1 MEVSRVLDPAIAAF
15 FAERKEA
22 WLKKNISAAMS
33 DTEVLEKQQECEQNF
48 LLDNWLPDAA
58 RRICSR
64 ALTTHP
70 SKFSHPSTGVGKTN
84 IKDGTFVSPVLFEGN
99 QRNDGFV
106 RSGNVRFDLTDSV
119 GDAGA
124 LAAEDFLRVTL
135 SDGMSV
141 LQHIESETKVARE
154 LLTVKGLDYEQLRSS
169 FLAIKSTSE
178 ETSTNS
184 KIKQVYFPVADQ
196 QYHLLS
202 LLTHSGHLF
211 ELRQRLDALRFSNEA
226 NDARE
231 CKKANRF
238 HPVGY
243 QEIFGLTTIGF
254 GGTKPANISVLNNK
268 FAGKAHL
275 LASMPPELTPRDIRL
290 PRTDFFIESFN
301 AWQAKEVLESLHR
314 LFLTDYNNI
323 NLRDGRDYRIQQYVD
338 LVIEKM
344 WQVRLFLEAY
354 SGELSSA
361 LPLEQKIW
369 LYPEFAEQRQQ
380 EDEWLDKIIRHIA
393 RGLINHYSRSKVITN
408 PVTLA
413 DQELLAIEEVVAS
426 NKENLR

>member
-1 MEVSRVLDPAIAAF
+1 MEGSRVLDPAIAAF

-33 DTEVLEKQQECEQNF
+33 DTEVLETQQECEQNF

-58 RRICSR
+58 KR
-64 ALTTHP
+64 AGQISVASHP
-70 SKFSHPSTGVGKTN
+70 CTFSHPSARKNKNGY
-84 IKDGTFVSPVLFEGN
+84 VSSIIAKNKP
-99 QRNDGFV
+99 RIDGFL
-106 RSGNVRFDLTDSV
+106 RSGNVSV
-119 GDAGA
+119 EPDALGNAAA
-124 LAAEDFLRVTL
+124 LDVYKFLSL
-135 SDGMSV
+135 EMSDQRSLLV
-141 LQHIESETKVARE
+141 HIEQESELARQ
-154 LLTVKGLDYEQLRSS
+154 LLDIPSCEYQALRDGFLKMVDSDQASVSS
-169 FLAIKSTSE
+169 
-178 ETSTNS
+178 S
-184 KIKQVYFPVADQ
+184 KIKQVYFPIADGE
-196 QYHLLS
+196 YHLLS

-211 ELRQRLDALRFSNEA
+211 ELRKRLDALRFGDAVKE
-226 NDARE
+226 ARE
-231 CKKANRF
+231 CKKTNHF
-238 HPVGY
+238 HPAGY

-254 GGTKPANISVLNNK
+254 GGTKPQNISVLNNQN
-268 FAGKAHL
+268 AGKAHL
-275 LASMPPELTPRDIRL
+275 LASIPPELTSRDIRL
-290 PRTDFFIESFN
+290 PKTDFFKESFT
-301 AWQAKEVLESLHR
+301 ARQAKEVLEALHR

-323 NLRDGRDYRIQQYVD
+323 NIRDGRDYRIQQYVD

-413 DQELLAIEEVVAS
+413 DQELLAIEKVVAS

>member
-1 MEVSRVLDPAIAAF
+1 
-15 FAERKEA
+15 
-22 WLKKNISAAMS
+22 MS
-33 DTEVLEKQQECEQNF
+33 DAEVLEKQQECEQNF

-58 RRICSR
+58 KR
-64 ALTTHP
+64 AGQISVASHP
-70 SKFSHPSTGVGKTN
+70 CTFSHPSARKNKNGY
-84 IKDGTFVSPVLFEGN
+84 VSSIIAKNKP
-99 QRNDGFV
+99 RIDGFL
-106 RSGNVRFDLTDSV
+106 RSGNVSV
-119 GDAGA
+119 EPDALGNAAA
-124 LAAEDFLRVTL
+124 LDVYKFLSL
-135 SDGMSV
+135 EMSDQRSLLV
-141 LQHIESETKVARE
+141 HIEQESELARQ
-154 LLTVKGLDYEQLRSS
+154 LLDIPSCEYQALRDGFLKMVDSDQASVSS
-169 FLAIKSTSE
+169 
-178 ETSTNS
+178 S
-184 KIKQVYFPVADQ
+184 KIKQVYFPIADGE
-196 QYHLLS
+196 YHLLS

-211 ELRQRLDALRFSNEA
+211 ELRKRLDALRFGDAVKE
-226 NDARE
+226 ARE
-231 CKKANRF
+231 CKKTNHF
-238 HPVGY
+238 HPAGY

-254 GGTKPANISVLNNK
+254 GGTKPQNISVLNNQN
-268 FAGKAHL
+268 AGKAHL
-275 LASMPPELTPRDIRL
+275 LASIPPELTSRDIRL
-290 PRTDFFIESFN
+290 PETDFFKESFN

-314 LFLTDYNNI
+314 LFQTDYNNI

>member
-58 RRICSR
+58 KR
-64 ALTTHP
+64 AGQIAVASHP
-70 SKFSHPSTGVGKTN
+70 CTFSHPSARKNKNGY
-84 IKDGTFVSPVLFEGN
+84 VSSIIAKNKP
-99 QRNDGFV
+99 RIDGFL
-106 RSGNVRFDLTDSV
+106 RSGNVSV
-119 GDAGA
+119 EPDALGNAAA
-124 LAAEDFLRVTL
+124 LDVYKFLSL
-135 SDGMSV
+135 EMSDQRSLLV
-141 LQHIESETKVARE
+141 HIEQESELARQ
-154 LLTVKGLDYEQLRSS
+154 LLDIPSCEYQALRDGFLKMVDSDQASVSS
-169 FLAIKSTSE
+169 
-178 ETSTNS
+178 S
-184 KIKQVYFPVADQ
+184 KIKQVYFPIADGE
-196 QYHLLS
+196 YHLLS

-211 ELRQRLDALRFSNEA
+211 ELRKRLDALRFGDVVKE
-226 NDARE
+226 ARE
-231 CKKANRF
+231 CKKTNHF
-238 HPVGY
+238 HPAGY

-254 GGTKPANISVLNNK
+254 GGTKPQNISVLNNQN
-268 FAGKAHL
+268 AGKAHL
-275 LASMPPELTPRDIRL
+275 LASIPPELTPRDIRL
-290 PRTDFFIESFN
+290 PKTDFFKESFN

-314 LFLTDYNNI
+314 LFQTDYNNI

>member
-58 RRICSR
+58 KR
-64 ALTTHP
+64 AGQIAVASHP
-70 SKFSHPSTGVGKTN
+70 CTFSHPSARKNKNGY
-84 IKDGTFVSPVLFEGN
+84 VSSIIAKNKP
-99 QRNDGFV
+99 RIDGFL
-106 RSGNVRFDLTDSV
+106 RSGNVSV
-119 GDAGA
+119 EPDALGNAAA
-124 LAAEDFLRVTL
+124 LDVYKFLSL
-135 SDGMSV
+135 EMSDQRSLLV
-141 LQHIESETKVARE
+141 HIEQESELARQ
-154 LLTVKGLDYEQLRSS
+154 LLDIPSCEYQALRDGFLKMVDSDQASVSS
-169 FLAIKSTSE
+169 
-178 ETSTNS
+178 S
-184 KIKQVYFPVADQ
+184 KIKQVYFPIADGE
-196 QYHLLS
+196 YHLLS

-211 ELRQRLDALRFSNEA
+211 ELRKRLDALRFGDAVKE
-226 NDARE
+226 ARE
-231 CKKANRF
+231 CKKTNHF
-238 HPVGY
+238 HPAGY

-254 GGTKPANISVLNNK
+254 GGTKPQNISVLNNQN
-268 FAGKAHL
+268 AGKAHL
-275 LASMPPELTPRDIRL
+275 LASIPPELTSRDIRL
-290 PRTDFFIESFN
+290 PKTDFFKESFT
-301 AWQAKEVLESLHR
+301 ARQAKEVLEALHR

-323 NLRDGRDYRIQQYVD
+323 NIRDGRDYRIQQYVD

-354 SGELSSA
+354 SGELSSV

-369 LYPEFAEQRQQ
+369 LYPEFAEQRHQ

-393 RGLINHYSRSKVITN
+393 RGLINHYSRSKVITS
-408 PVTLA
+408 PITLA
-413 DQELLAIEEVVAS
+413 DQELLAIEKVVAS

>member
-1 MEVSRVLDPAIAAF
+1 MIDPVIAAF

-33 DTEVLEKQQECEQNF
+33 DAEVLEKQQECEQNF

-58 RRICSR
+58 KR
-64 ALTTHP
+64 AGQISVASHP
-70 SKFSHPSTGVGKTN
+70 CTFSHPSARKNKNGY
-84 IKDGTFVSPVLFEGN
+84 VSSIIAKNKP
-99 QRNDGFV
+99 RIDGFL
-106 RSGNVRFDLTDSV
+106 RSGNVSV
-119 GDAGA
+119 EPDALGNAAA
-124 LAAEDFLRVTL
+124 LDVYKFLSL
-135 SDGMSV
+135 EMSDQRSLLV
-141 LQHIESETKVARE
+141 HIEQESELARQ
-154 LLTVKGLDYEQLRSS
+154 LLDIPSCEYQALRDGFLKMVDSDQASVSS
-169 FLAIKSTSE
+169 
-178 ETSTNS
+178 S
-184 KIKQVYFPVADQ
+184 KIKQVYFPIADGE
-196 QYHLLS
+196 YHLLS

-211 ELRQRLDALRFSNEA
+211 ELRKRLDALRFGDAVKE
-226 NDARE
+226 ARE
-231 CKKANRF
+231 CKKTNHF
-238 HPVGY
+238 HPAGY

-254 GGTKPANISVLNNK
+254 GGTKPQNISVLNNQN
-268 FAGKAHL
+268 AGKAHL
-275 LASMPPELTPRDIRL
+275 LASIPPELTSRDIRL
-290 PRTDFFIESFN
+290 PKTDFFKESFN

-314 LFLTDYNNI
+314 LFQTDYNNI

>member
-1 MEVSRVLDPAIAAF
+1 MEGSRVLDPAIAAF

-33 DTEVLEKQQECEQNF
+33 DAEVLEKQQECEQNF

-58 RRICSR
+58 KR
-64 ALTTHP
+64 AGQISVASHP
-70 SKFSHPSTGVGKTN
+70 CTFSHPSARKNKNGY
-84 IKDGTFVSPVLFEGN
+84 VSSIIAKNKP
-99 QRNDGFV
+99 RIDGFL
-106 RSGNVRFDLTDSV
+106 RSGNVSV
-119 GDAGA
+119 EPDALGNAAA
-124 LAAEDFLRVTL
+124 LDVYKFLSL
-135 SDGMSV
+135 EMSDQRSLLV
-141 LQHIESETKVARE
+141 HIEQESELARQ
-154 LLTVKGLDYEQLRSS
+154 LLDIPSCEYQALRDGFLKMVDSDQASVSS
-169 FLAIKSTSE
+169 
-178 ETSTNS
+178 S
-184 KIKQVYFPVADQ
+184 KIKQVYFPIADGE
-196 QYHLLS
+196 YHLLS

-211 ELRQRLDALRFSNEA
+211 ELRKRLDALRFGDAVKE
-226 NDARE
+226 ARE
-231 CKKANRF
+231 CKKTNHF
-238 HPVGY
+238 HPAGY

-254 GGTKPANISVLNNK
+254 GGTKPQNISVLNNQN
-268 FAGKAHL
+268 AGKAHL
-275 LASMPPELTPRDIRL
+275 LASIPPELTPRDIRL
-290 PRTDFFIESFN
+290 PRTDFFKESFN

-314 LFLTDYNNI
+314 LFQTDYNNI

>member
-1 MEVSRVLDPAIAAF
+1 MLDPVIAAF

-33 DTEVLEKQQECEQNF
+33 DAEVLEKQQECEQNF

-58 RRICSR
+58 KR
-64 ALTTHP
+64 AGQIAVASHP
-70 SKFSHPSTGVGKTN
+70 CTFSHPSARKNKNGY
-84 IKDGTFVSPVLFEGN
+84 VSSIIAKNKP
-99 QRNDGFV
+99 RIDGFL
-106 RSGNVRFDLTDSV
+106 RSGNVSV
-119 GDAGA
+119 EPDALGNAAA
-124 LAAEDFLRVTL
+124 LDVYKFLSL
-135 SDGMSV
+135 EMSDQRSLLV
-141 LQHIESETKVARE
+141 HIEQESELARQ
-154 LLTVKGLDYEQLRSS
+154 LLDIPSCEYQALRDGFLKMVDSDQASVSS
-169 FLAIKSTSE
+169 
-178 ETSTNS
+178 S
-184 KIKQVYFPVADQ
+184 KIKQVYFPIADGE
-196 QYHLLS
+196 YHLLS

-211 ELRQRLDALRFSNEA
+211 ELRKRLDALRFGDAVKE
-226 NDARE
+226 ARE
-231 CKKANRF
+231 CKKTNHF
-238 HPVGY
+238 HPAGY

-254 GGTKPANISVLNNK
+254 GGTKPQNISVLNNQN
-268 FAGKAHL
+268 AGKAHL
-275 LASMPPELTPRDIRL
+275 LASIPPELTPRDIRL
-290 PRTDFFIESFN
+290 PRTDFFKESFN

-354 SGELSSA
+354 SGELSSV

-369 LYPEFAEQRQQ
+369 LYPEFAEQRHQ

-393 RGLINHYSRSKVITN
+393 RGLINHYSRSKVITS
-408 PVTLA
+408 PITLA
-413 DQELLAIEEVVAS
+413 DQELLAIEKVVAS

>member
-1 MEVSRVLDPAIAAF
+1 MEGSRVLDPSIAAF

-58 RRICSR
+58 KR
-64 ALTTHP
+64 AGQISVASHP
-70 SKFSHPSTGVGKTN
+70 CTFSHPSARKNKNGY
-84 IKDGTFVSPVLFEGN
+84 VSSIIAKNKP
-99 QRNDGFV
+99 RIDGFL
-106 RSGNVRFDLTDSV
+106 RSGNVSV
-119 GDAGA
+119 EPDALGNAAA
-124 LAAEDFLRVTL
+124 LDVYKFLSL
-135 SDGMSV
+135 EMSDQRSLLV
-141 LQHIESETKVARE
+141 HIEQESELARQ
-154 LLTVKGLDYEQLRSS
+154 LLDIPSCEYQALRDGFLKMVDSDQASVSS
-169 FLAIKSTSE
+169 
-178 ETSTNS
+178 S
-184 KIKQVYFPVADQ
+184 KIKQVYFPIADGE
-196 QYHLLS
+196 YHLLS

-211 ELRQRLDALRFSNEA
+211 ELRKRLDALRFGDAVKE
-226 NDARE
+226 ARE
-231 CKKANRF
+231 CKKTNHF
-238 HPVGY
+238 HPAGY

-254 GGTKPANISVLNNK
+254 GGTKPQNISVLNNQN
-268 FAGKAHL
+268 AGKAHL
-275 LASMPPELTPRDIRL
+275 LASIPPELTPRDIRL
-290 PRTDFFIESFN
+290 PRTEFFKESFT
-301 AWQAKEVLESLHR
+301 AWQAKEVLEALHR

-323 NLRDGRDYRIQQYVD
+323 NIRDGRDYRIQQYVD

-361 LPLEQKIW
+361 LPLDQKIW

-413 DQELLAIEEVVAS
+413 DQELLAIEKVVAS

>member
-1 MEVSRVLDPAIAAF
+1 MIDPVIAAF

-33 DTEVLEKQQECEQNF
+33 DAEVLEKQQECEQNF

-58 RRICSR
+58 KR
-64 ALTTHP
+64 AGQISVASHP
-70 SKFSHPSTGVGKTN
+70 CTFSHPSARKNKNGY
-84 IKDGTFVSPVLFEGN
+84 VSSIIAKNKP
-99 QRNDGFV
+99 RIDGFL
-106 RSGNVRFDLTDSV
+106 RSGNVSV
-119 GDAGA
+119 EPDALGNAAA
-124 LAAEDFLRVTL
+124 LDVYKFLSL
-135 SDGMSV
+135 EMSDQRSLLV
-141 LQHIESETKVARE
+141 HIEQESELARQ
-154 LLTVKGLDYEQLRSS
+154 LLDIPSCEYQALRDGFLKMVDSDQASVSS
-169 FLAIKSTSE
+169 
-178 ETSTNS
+178 S
-184 KIKQVYFPVADQ
+184 KIKQVYFPIADGE
-196 QYHLLS
+196 YHLLS

-211 ELRQRLDALRFSNEA
+211 ELRKRLDALRFGDAVKE
-226 NDARE
+226 ARE
-231 CKKANRF
+231 CKKTNHF
-238 HPVGY
+238 HPAGY

-254 GGTKPANISVLNNK
+254 GGTKPQNISVLNNQN
-268 FAGKAHL
+268 AGKAHL
-275 LASMPPELTPRDIRL
+275 LASIPPELTSRDIRL
-290 PRTDFFIESFN
+290 PRTDFFKESFN

-354 SGELSSA
+354 SGELSSV

-369 LYPEFAEQRQQ
+369 LYPEFAEQRHQ

-393 RGLINHYSRSKVITN
+393 RGLINHYSRSKVITS
-408 PVTLA
+408 PITLA
-413 DQELLAIEEVVAS
+413 DQELLAIEKVVAS

>member
-33 DTEVLEKQQECEQNF
+33 DAEVLEKQQECEQNF

-58 RRICSR
+58 KR
-64 ALTTHP
+64 AGQISVASHP
-70 SKFSHPSTGVGKTN
+70 CTFSHPSARKNKNGY
-84 IKDGTFVSPVLFEGN
+84 VSSIIAKNKP
-99 QRNDGFV
+99 RIDGFL
-106 RSGNVRFDLTDSV
+106 RSGNVSV
-119 GDAGA
+119 EPDALGNAAA
-124 LAAEDFLRVTL
+124 LDVYKFLSL
-135 SDGMSV
+135 EMSDQRSLLV
-141 LQHIESETKVARE
+141 HIEQESELARQ
-154 LLTVKGLDYEQLRSS
+154 LLDIPSCEYQALRDGFLKMVDSDQASVSS
-169 FLAIKSTSE
+169 
-178 ETSTNS
+178 S
-184 KIKQVYFPVADQ
+184 KIKQVYFPIADGE
-196 QYHLLS
+196 YHLLS

-211 ELRQRLDALRFSNEA
+211 ELRKRLDALRFGDAVKE
-226 NDARE
+226 ARE
-231 CKKANRF
+231 CKKTNHF
-238 HPVGY
+238 HPAGY

-254 GGTKPANISVLNNK
+254 GGTKPQNISVLNNQN
-268 FAGKAHL
+268 AGKAHL
-275 LASMPPELTPRDIRL
+275 LASIPPELTPRDIRL
-290 PRTDFFIESFN
+290 PRTDFFKESFN

-314 LFLTDYNNI
+314 LFQTDYNNI

>member
-1 MEVSRVLDPAIAAF
+1 MIDPAIAAF

-58 RRICSR
+58 KR
-64 ALTTHP
+64 AGQISVASHP
-70 SKFSHPSTGVGKTN
+70 CTFSHPSARKNKNGY
-84 IKDGTFVSPVLFEGN
+84 VSSIIAKNKP
-99 QRNDGFV
+99 RIDGFL
-106 RSGNVRFDLTDSV
+106 RSGNVSV
-119 GDAGA
+119 EPDALGNAAA
-124 LAAEDFLRVTL
+124 LDVYKFLSL
-135 SDGMSV
+135 EMSDQRSLLV
-141 LQHIESETKVARE
+141 HIEQESELARQ
-154 LLTVKGLDYEQLRSS
+154 LLDIPSCEFQTLRDGFLKMVDSDQASVSS
-169 FLAIKSTSE
+169 
-178 ETSTNS
+178 S
-184 KIKQVYFPVADQ
+184 KIKQVYFPIADGE
-196 QYHLLS
+196 YHLLS

-211 ELRQRLDALRFSNEA
+211 ELRKRLDALRFGDVVKE
-226 NDARE
+226 ARE
-231 CKKANRF
+231 CKKTDHF
-238 HPVGY
+238 HPAGY

-254 GGTKPANISVLNNK
+254 GGTKPQNISVLNNQN
-268 FAGKAHL
+268 AGKAHL

-290 PRTDFFIESFN
+290 PRTDFFKESFS
-301 AWQAKEVLESLHR
+301 AWQAKEVLEALHR
-314 LFLTDYNNI
+314 LFQTDYNNI

-369 LYPEFAEQRQQ
+369 LYPEFAEQRHQ

-413 DQELLAIEEVVAS
+413 DQELVAIEKVVAS

>member
-1 MEVSRVLDPAIAAF
+1 MLDPAIAAF

-33 DTEVLEKQQECEQNF
+33 DAEVLEKQQECEQNF

-58 RRICSR
+58 KR
-64 ALTTHP
+64 AGQISVASHP
-70 SKFSHPSTGVGKTN
+70 CTFSHPSARKNKNGY
-84 IKDGTFVSPVLFEGN
+84 VSSIIAKNKP
-99 QRNDGFV
+99 RIDGFL
-106 RSGNVRFDLTDSV
+106 RSGNVSV
-119 GDAGA
+119 EPDALGNAAA
-124 LAAEDFLRVTL
+124 LDVYKFLSL
-135 SDGMSV
+135 EMSDQRSLLM
-141 LQHIESETKVARE
+141 HIEQESELARQ
-154 LLTVKGLDYEQLRSS
+154 LLDIPSCEYQALRDGFLKMVDSDQASVSS
-169 FLAIKSTSE
+169 
-178 ETSTNS
+178 S
-184 KIKQVYFPVADQ
+184 KIKQVYFPIADGE
-196 QYHLLS
+196 YHLLS

-211 ELRQRLDALRFSNEA
+211 ELRKRLDALRFGDEVKE
-226 NDARE
+226 ARE
-231 CKKANRF
+231 CKKTNHF
-238 HPVGY
+238 HPAGY

-254 GGTKPANISVLNNK
+254 GGTKPQNISVLNNQN
-268 FAGKAHL
+268 AGKAHL
-275 LASMPPELTPRDIRL
+275 LASLPPELTPRDIRL
-290 PRTDFFIESFN
+290 PRTDFFKESFT

-314 LFLTDYNNI
+314 LFQTDYNNI

-344 WQVRLFLEAY
+344 WQVRLFLEEY

-393 RGLINHYSRSKVITN
+393 RGLINHYSRSKVLTN

>member
-1 MEVSRVLDPAIAAF
+1 MLDPAIAAF

-33 DTEVLEKQQECEQNF
+33 DTKVLEKQQECEQNF

-84 IKDGTFVSPVLFEGN
+84 IKDGTFVTPVLFAGN

-154 LLTVKGLDYEQLRSS
+154 LLTVKGVDYEQLRSS

-178 ETSTNS
+178 GTSTNS

-211 ELRQRLDALRFSNEA
+211 ELRQRLDELG
-226 NDARE
+226 RE
-231 CKKANRF
+231 TNRVREYKKLNQY
-238 HPVGY
+238 HPAGY

-275 LASMPPELTPRDIRL
+275 LASIPPELTPRDIRL
-290 PRTDFFIESFN
+290 PKTDFFKESFT
-301 AWQAKEVLESLHR
+301 ARQAKEVLESLHR
-314 LFLTDYNNI
+314 LFQTDYNNI

>member
-1 MEVSRVLDPAIAAF
+1 MEGSRVLDPAIAAF

-178 ETSTNS
+178 GTSTNS

-211 ELRQRLDALRFSNEA
+211 ELRQRLDELGRESNRV
-226 NDARE
+226 RE
-231 CKKANRF
+231 YKKLNQY
-238 HPVGY
+238 HPTGY
-243 QEIFGLTTIGF
+243 QEIFGLTKIGF

-275 LASMPPELTPRDIRL
+275 LASIPPELTPHDIRL
-290 PRTDFFIESFN
+290 PRTDFFKESFT
-301 AWQAKEVLESLHR
+301 AWQAKEVLEALHR

-323 NLRDGRDYRIQQYVD
+323 TIRDGRDYRIQQYVD

-354 SGELSSA
+354 SGELSNA

-369 LYPEFAEQRQQ
+369 LYPEFAEQRKQ

-393 RGLINHYSRSKVITN
+393 RGLINHYSRRKVITN

-413 DQELLAIEEVVAS
+413 DQELLAIEKVVVS

>member
-1 MEVSRVLDPAIAAF
+1 MIDPAIAAF

-22 WLKKNISAAMS
+22 WLKKNISAAMP
-33 DTEVLEKQQECEQNF
+33 DAEVLEKQQECEQNF

-58 RRICSR
+58 KR
-64 ALTTHP
+64 AGQISVASHP
-70 SKFSHPSTGVGKTN
+70 CTFSHPSARKNKNGY
-84 IKDGTFVSPVLFEGN
+84 VSSIIAKNKPRV
-99 QRNDGFV
+99 DGFL
-106 RSGNVRFDLTDSV
+106 RSGNVSV
-119 GDAGA
+119 ELDALGNAAA
-124 LAAEDFLRVTL
+124 LDVYKFLSL
-135 SDGMSV
+135 EMSDQRSLLV
-141 LQHIESETKVARE
+141 HIEQESELARQ
-154 LLTVKGLDYEQLRSS
+154 LLDIPSCEYQALRDGFLKMVDSDQASVSS
-169 FLAIKSTSE
+169 
-178 ETSTNS
+178 S
-184 KIKQVYFPVADQ
+184 KIKQVYFPIADGE
-196 QYHLLS
+196 YHLLS

-211 ELRQRLDALRFSNEA
+211 ELRKRLDALRFGDAVKE
-226 NDARE
+226 ARE
-231 CKKANRF
+231 CKKTNHF
-238 HPVGY
+238 HPAGY

-254 GGTKPANISVLNNK
+254 GGTKPQNISVLNNQN
-268 FAGKAHL
+268 AGKAHL
-275 LASMPPELTPRDIRL
+275 LASKPPELTPRDIRL
-290 PRTDFFIESFN
+290 PKTDFFKESFN

-314 LFLTDYNNI
+314 LFQTDYNNI

-369 LYPEFAEQRQQ
+369 LYPDFAEQRQQ
-380 EDEWLDKIIRHIA
+380 GDEWLDKIIRHIA

-413 DQELLAIEEVVAS
+413 DQELLAIEKVVAS

>member
-1 MEVSRVLDPAIAAF
+1 MIDPVIAAF

-33 DTEVLEKQQECEQNF
+33 DAEVLEKQQECEQNF

-58 RRICSR
+58 KR
-64 ALTTHP
+64 AGQIAVASHP
-70 SKFSHPSTGVGKTN
+70 CTFSHPSARKNKNGY
-84 IKDGTFVSPVLFEGN
+84 VSSIIAKNKP
-99 QRNDGFV
+99 RIDGFL
-106 RSGNVRFDLTDSV
+106 RSGNVSV
-119 GDAGA
+119 EPDALGNAAA
-124 LAAEDFLRVTL
+124 LDVYKFLSL
-135 SDGMSV
+135 EMSDQRSLLV
-141 LQHIESETKVARE
+141 HIEQESELARQ
-154 LLTVKGLDYEQLRSS
+154 LLDIPSCEYQALRDGFLKMVDSDQASVSS
-169 FLAIKSTSE
+169 
-178 ETSTNS
+178 S
-184 KIKQVYFPVADQ
+184 KIKQVYFPIADGE
-196 QYHLLS
+196 YHLLS

-211 ELRQRLDALRFSNEA
+211 ELRKRLDALRFGDAVKE
-226 NDARE
+226 ARE
-231 CKKANRF
+231 CKKTNHF
-238 HPVGY
+238 HPAGY

-254 GGTKPANISVLNNK
+254 GGTKPQNISVLNNQN
-268 FAGKAHL
+268 AGKAHL
-275 LASMPPELTPRDIRL
+275 LASIPPELTPRDIRL
-290 PRTDFFIESFN
+290 PKTDFFKESFN

-314 LFLTDYNNI
+314 LFQTDYNNI

>member
-33 DTEVLEKQQECEQNF
+33 DAEVLEKQQECEQNF

-58 RRICSR
+58 KR
-64 ALTTHP
+64 AGQISVASHP
-70 SKFSHPSTGVGKTN
+70 CTFSHPSARKNKNGY
-84 IKDGTFVSPVLFEGN
+84 VSSIIAKNKP
-99 QRNDGFV
+99 RIDGFL
-106 RSGNVRFDLTDSV
+106 RSGNVSV
-119 GDAGA
+119 EPDALGNAAA
-124 LAAEDFLRVTL
+124 LDVYKFLSL
-135 SDGMSV
+135 EMSDQRSLLV
-141 LQHIESETKVARE
+141 HIEQESELARQ
-154 LLTVKGLDYEQLRSS
+154 LLDIPSCEYQALRDGFLKMVDSDQASVSS
-169 FLAIKSTSE
+169 
-178 ETSTNS
+178 S
-184 KIKQVYFPVADQ
+184 KIKQVYFPIADGE
-196 QYHLLS
+196 YHLLS

-211 ELRQRLDALRFSNEA
+211 ELRKRLDALRFGDAVKE
-226 NDARE
+226 ARE
-231 CKKANRF
+231 CKKTNHF
-238 HPVGY
+238 HPAGY

-254 GGTKPANISVLNNK
+254 GGTKPQNISVLNNQN
-268 FAGKAHL
+268 AGKAHL
-275 LASMPPELTPRDIRL
+275 LASIPPELTPRDIRL
-290 PRTDFFIESFN
+290 PRTDFFKESFN

-354 SGELSSA
+354 SGELSSV

-369 LYPEFAEQRQQ
+369 LYPEFAEQRHQ

-393 RGLINHYSRSKVITN
+393 RGLINHYSRSKVITS
-408 PVTLA
+408 PITLA
-413 DQELLAIEEVVAS
+413 DQELLAIEKVVAS

>member
-1 MEVSRVLDPAIAAF
+1 MEGSRVLDPVIAAF

-33 DTEVLEKQQECEQNF
+33 DAEVLEKQQECEQNF

-58 RRICSR
+58 KR
-64 ALTTHP
+64 AGQISVASHP
-70 SKFSHPSTGVGKTN
+70 CTFSHPSARKNKNGY
-84 IKDGTFVSPVLFEGN
+84 VSSIIAKNKP
-99 QRNDGFV
+99 RIDGFL
-106 RSGNVRFDLTDSV
+106 RSGNVSV
-119 GDAGA
+119 EPDALGNAAA
-124 LAAEDFLRVTL
+124 LDVYKFLSL
-135 SDGMSV
+135 EMSDQRSLLV
-141 LQHIESETKVARE
+141 HIEQESELARQ
-154 LLTVKGLDYEQLRSS
+154 LLDIPSCEYQVLRDGFLKMVDSDQASVSS
-169 FLAIKSTSE
+169 
-178 ETSTNS
+178 S
-184 KIKQVYFPVADQ
+184 KIKQVYFPIADGE
-196 QYHLLS
+196 YHLLS

-211 ELRQRLDALRFSNEA
+211 ELRKRLDALRFGDAVKE
-226 NDARE
+226 ARE
-231 CKKANRF
+231 CKKTNHF
-238 HPVGY
+238 HPAGY

-254 GGTKPANISVLNNK
+254 GGTKPQNISVLNNQN
-268 FAGKAHL
+268 AGKAHL
-275 LASMPPELTPRDIRL
+275 LASMPPELTFRDIRL
-290 PRTDFFIESFN
+290 PRTDFFTESFT
-301 AWQAKEVLESLHR
+301 AWQAKEVLDALHR

-361 LPLEQKIW
+361 LPVEQKIW
-369 LYPEFAEQRQQ
+369 LYPEFAEQRHQ
-380 EDEWLDKIIRHIA
+380 EDEWLDKIIRHVA

-413 DQELLAIEEVVAS
+413 DHELLAIQKVVAS